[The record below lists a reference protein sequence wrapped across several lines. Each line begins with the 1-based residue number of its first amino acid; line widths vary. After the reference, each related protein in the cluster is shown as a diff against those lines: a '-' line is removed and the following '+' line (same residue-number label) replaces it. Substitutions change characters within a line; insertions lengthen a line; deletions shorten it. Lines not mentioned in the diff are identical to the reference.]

1 MPKIIMNL
9 ESRLM
14 EEANRQVLE
23 NGYSNTTIRSIATA
37 CGVGV
42 GTVYNYFESKEA
54 LLSRYLVA
62 EWTECITAINAVS
75 TYSDNVVPVLR
86 CIYDRL
92 QVYTRQNHALFQD
105 PDAAASFS
113 NSFNRHRKIVREQL
127 SEPLRKF
134 CQDDFTAEFIA
145 ENMLIWTS
153 SHKEFDDLCRLIL
166 KLL

>member
-75 TYSDNVVPVLR
+75 TYSDTPMPVLR
-86 CIYDRL
+86 CIYDQLRT
-92 QVYTRQNHALFQD
+92 YTQQNHALFRD

-113 NSFNRHRKIVREQL
+113 NSFNRHRQIVREQL
-127 SEPLRKF
+127 SAPLRKF
-134 CQDDFTAEFIA
+134 CQDDFTAVFIA

-153 SHKEFDDLCRLIL
+153 SDIDFDEIYRLL
-166 KLL
+166 AKLL

>member
-9 ESRLM
+9 ENRLM
-14 EEANRQVLE
+14 EEANRQILE
-23 NGYSNTTIRSIATA
+23 NGYCNTTIRSIASA

-42 GTVYNYFESKEA
+42 GTVYNYFKSKEA

-75 TYSDNVVPVLR
+75 TYSDTPMPVLR
-86 CIYDRL
+86 CIYDKL
-92 QVYTRQNHALFQD
+92 QVYTERHHTLFQD

-127 SEPLRKF
+127 SVPLRKF

-153 SHKEFDDLCRLIL
+153 SHKDFDDIYRLIA

>member
-14 EEANRQVLE
+14 EEASKQVRE
-23 NGYSNTTIRSIATA
+23 NGYCNTTIRSVANA

-42 GTVYNYFESKEA
+42 GTVYNYFESKES

-62 EWTECITAINAVS
+62 DWTESITAINAVS
-75 TYSDNVVPVLR
+75 TYSDSPMPVLR
-86 CIYDRL
+86 CIYDQL
-92 QVYTRQNHALFQD
+92 QVYTERHHVLFQD

-127 SEPLRKF
+127 SAPLRKF
-134 CQDDFTAEFIA
+134 CEDDFTAEFIA

-153 SHKEFDDLCRLIL
+153 SHKDFDELYRLIA

>member
-23 NGYSNTTIRSIATA
+23 NGYSNTTIRSIANA

-42 GTVYNYFESKEA
+42 GTVYNYFDSKEA

-75 TYSDNVVPVLR
+75 TYSDNIMPVLR
-86 CIYDRL
+86 CIYDQL
-92 QVYTRQNHALFQD
+92 QVYTQQNHALFQD

-113 NSFNRHRKIVREQL
+113 NSFNRHRQIVREQL
-127 SEPLRKF
+127 SAPLRKF
-134 CQDDFTAEFIA
+134 CEDDFTAEFIA
-145 ENMLIWTS
+145 ENMLIWS
-153 SHKEFDDLCRLIL
+153 SSKKAFEDLCRLIT